1 MLDAVLYVFFGLL
14 LLIIGVAGG
23 VCTGVMFLGT
33 RAVDDTE
40 ARMCLGFL
48 ALCSFAMSVVCVLFG
63 VWLITTGILLISR

>member
-14 LLIIGVAGG
+14 LLIIGAAGG
-23 VCTGVMFLGT
+23 VCSGVMFLGT
-33 RAVDDTE
+33 RAVDDTV